1 MATCI
6 KSGVEMIQAFST
18 SRRGRDPGH
27 LVSALRSSF
36 ALDRGAALGSQE
48 ERPVRINWGAI
59 GTASSHLFRA
69 VPGVSSMQGALAATA
84 KAPRQVVRRQR
95 AVLEA
100 EVRPAVGAEVTDPT
114 GLGQAT
120 DQLVKEMRT
129 QLQAVGRANVVAL
142 VLDHDSFAHT
152 LENVFALSFLCK

>member
-27 LVSALRSSF
+27 LVASLRTTF
-36 ALDRGAALGSQE
+36 ALDRGAAVGSQE
-48 ERPVRINWGAI
+48 ERPVRINWAAI
-59 GTASSHLFRA
+59 GAASSHLFRT
-69 VPGVSSMQGALAATA
+69 VPGVSSMQGALAAAA
-84 KAPRQVVRRQR
+84 KAPRAVVRRQR
-95 AVLEA
+95 TQLEA
-100 EVRPAVGAEVTDPT
+100 EVRPAVGPEVQDN

-120 DQLVKEMRT
+120 DQLVKEMRG
-129 QLQAVGRANVVAL
+129 QLERVGKASVVAL